1 MFTDLANSVSRFFYQ
16 QSAGMFVLR
25 LATGS
30 VFIAHGAMKLQ
41 DPSQMAGFFAGMGLV
56 PGLQW
61 VWFVALL
68 EVIGGGALIL
78 GIATRFF
85 GSLLA
90 IEMLVAILL
99 TGLGRGLR
107 AHELEL
113 ILAAASLA
121 VALSGSGRWSVYK
134 MECESCGG
142 IFCDGNTCVVAA
154 AE

>member
-16 QSAGMFVLR
+16 QSAGLFILR
-25 LATGS
+25 LATGAI
-30 VFIAHGAMKLQ
+30 FIMHGAMKLQ
-41 DPSQMAGFFAGMGLV
+41 NPAGMAGFFAKMGLM

-61 VWFVALL
+61 VWFIALL
-68 EVIGGGALIL
+68 EVIGGAALIL

-99 TGLGRGLR
+99 TGIGRGFH

-121 VALSGSGRWSVYK
+121 LALAGSGRWSAYK
-134 MECESCGG
+134 MECETCGG
-142 IFCDGNTCVVAA
+142 IFCDGKTCVIVAP
-154 AE
+154 E